1 VLNTAKVLG
10 LLLII
15 FRIIQGSVV
24 TQLMCGGKCDTCLV
38 PNLLLSPTV
47 KEFFLN
53 RPTFVG
59 KVINKIMNEYRFF
72 MDHGVFSIYS
82 SRRPI
87 INSQRPVSDIF
98 VVSIRPIS

>member
-24 TQLMCGGKCDTCLV
+24 TQLRCGGKCDTCLV

-47 KEFFLN
+47 KEFFFKSAN
-53 RPTFVG
+53 VCWQSYEQNYERISFV
-59 KVINKIMNEYRFF
+59 
-72 MDHGVFSIYS
+72 MDDGVFSIYS

-87 INSQRPVSDIF
+87 INSQRPVSDIRGF
-98 VVSIRPIS
+98 H